1 MKAVYFNEVGSPE
14 VLIYGELPEPPV
26 GANDVLIRV
35 RTCSLNRLDV
45 FTREGSHGTRFTP
58 PHVLGGDFAGE
69 VVHVGAGVEGLQP
82 GDRVIANGRGGYAEF
97 AVARAERVYSL
108 PERCTFDEGATL
120 PVAGL
125 TAWQMVMNRAR
136 VQPGETVL
144 ITAAGSGVSTF
155 AIQLCHTLGA
165 RVIATAGS
173 EDKLDKARALGAE
186 AGIHHRQE
194 DILEGVRAF
203 TAGEG
208 VDVPGTYRNTGLE
221 SLLREPEARRT
232 LRHVRCDRWA
242 SRGVASRPRV
252 FARADDHGGGAG
264 HPRRHAGLP
273 QSGRSGQSSWH
284 RPPHIP
290 PGSSG
295 GGAPRHGSLELF
307 RQVGVESVRILCRR
321 PGGRLPHNAGLV
333 AIDNE
338 ASAQPMNSV

>member
-35 RTCSLNRLDV
+35 RACSLNRLDV

-173 EDKLDKARALGAE
+173 EDKLEKARALGAE

-208 VDVPGTYRNTGLE
+208 VDVVLEHIGTPVWKACFE
-221 SLLREPEARRT
+221 SLK
-232 LRHVRCDRWA
+232 
-242 SRGVASRPRV
+242 
-252 FARADDHGGGAG
+252 
-264 HPRRHAGLP
+264 
-273 QSGRSGQSSWH
+273 
-284 RPPHIP
+284 
-290 PGSSG
+290 
-295 GGAPRHGSLELF
+295 
-307 RQVGVESVRILCRR
+307 
-321 PGGRLPHNAGLV
+321 PGGRFVTCGVTAGHRVELHLGRVFSRGLTIMGVGRGTPDDMRAFLKVV
-333 AIDNE
+333 AQGKVRGIVHRTFPLAQAAEAHRVME
-338 ASAQPMNSV
+338 ASSFFGKLVLNP

>member
-14 VLIYGELPEPPV
+14 VLIYGEIPEPPV

-35 RTCSLNRLDV
+35 RACSLNRLDV

-69 VVHVGAGVEGLQP
+69 VEHVGIGVEGIQP
-82 GDRVIANGRGGYAEF
+82 GDRVIANGRGGYAEL

-173 EDKLDKARALGAE
+173 EDKLEKARALGAE

-208 VDVPGTYRNTGLE
+208 VDVVLEHIGTPVWKACFE
-221 SLLREPEARRT
+221 SLK
-232 LRHVRCDRWA
+232 
-242 SRGVASRPRV
+242 
-252 FARADDHGGGAG
+252 
-264 HPRRHAGLP
+264 
-273 QSGRSGQSSWH
+273 
-284 RPPHIP
+284 
-290 PGSSG
+290 
-295 GGAPRHGSLELF
+295 
-307 RQVGVESVRILCRR
+307 
-321 PGGRLPHNAGLV
+321 PGGRFVTCGVTAGHRVELHLGRVFSRGLTIMGVGRGTPADMRAFLKVV
-333 AIDNE
+333 AQGKVRGIVHRTFPLAQAAEAHRVME
-338 ASAQPMNSV
+338 ASNFFGKLVLNP